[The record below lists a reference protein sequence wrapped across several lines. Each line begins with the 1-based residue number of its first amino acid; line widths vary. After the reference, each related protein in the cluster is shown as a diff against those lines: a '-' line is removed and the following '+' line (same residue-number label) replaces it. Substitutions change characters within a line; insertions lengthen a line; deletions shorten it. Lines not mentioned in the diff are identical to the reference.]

1 MFRETIIAI
10 VSLLLISISDHGT
23 VNIVILDEGCDNMKR
38 ILSLLLA
45 LCMIASLL
53 AACGGSSDPVQKNQA
68 KASDD
73 KYRSFYQVWIGSF
86 CDSNGDQTGDLPGL
100 ISKLDYINDG
110 DPNGGDDLGADGI
123 WLSPMMPSKSYHKYN
138 VRDYFEIDPDFGT
151 LEDFDK
157 LIEESHKRGI
167 RVIIDLVLNHSGDD
181 HEFFV
186 KACDELREGKEDGY
200 ARYYN
205 VSKTSNDT
213 YNRPISGSNYYYE
226 GPFSTDMPDWNLSYD
241 GTREY
246 FEKVTKFW
254 LEKGVDGFRLDAVKY
269 FDDKNTDADEFLN
282 WFYTMAQK
290 YNPDVYMVGEDWDD
304 AGNIYDMYESG
315 IDSLFN
321 FKFANSGGEFLV
333 GSHNNVQDTMTKL
346 QKYDNNIK
354 KRNEKAINANFLTN
368 HDMVRLA
375 NMLDEEDYKMAANL
389 YMLAP
394 GNSFTYYG
402 EEIGIEAPNTTNDA
416 SYRTAMIWDNENL
429 PDIYVPGVAGVE
441 KNELGGVEQQLKDE
455 HSILSAYRK
464 LIKIRQQNPE
474 IARGNIS
481 EVVNWGDTNCAGIII
496 EYDGSSVMVIHNV
509 SDEAKEADVSEKFN
523 NPELRGWS
531 YGDKAAEPNKEI
543 PKLSSGKLTI
553 PAHTSVV
560 LKNGK

>member
-213 YNRPISGSNYYYE
+213 YNRPISGSDYYYE

-496 EYDGSSVMVIHNV
+496 EHDGSSVMVIHNV

>member
-1 MFRETIIAI
+1 MKKILALLLAVILT
-10 VSLLLISISDHGT
+10 VSLLS
-23 VNIVILDEGCDNMKR
+23 
-38 ILSLLLA
+38 
-45 LCMIASLL
+45 
-53 AACGGSSDPVQKNQA
+53 ACGGSGDPTANI
-68 KASDD
+68 KAEASTD

-110 DPNGGDDLGADGI
+110 DPNGGEDLGADGI

-138 VRDYFEIDPDFGT
+138 VRNYFDIDPAFGT
-151 LEDFDK
+151 LDDFDT
-157 LIEESHKRGI
+157 LMEECHKRGI

-181 HEFFV
+181 HEFFL

-205 VSKTSNDT
+205 VSTTSNDT
-213 YNRPISGSNYYYE
+213 YNRPISGSDYYYE
-226 GPFSTDMPDWNLSYD
+226 GPFSTDMPDWNLSYE

-246 FEKVTKFW
+246 FEEVTKFW
-254 LEKGVDGFRLDAVKY
+254 LDKGVDGFRLDAVKF
-269 FDDKNTDADEFLN
+269 FDDKNTDAVEFLN

-321 FKFANSGGEFLV
+321 FKFANSGGEFMV
-333 GSHNNVQDTMTKL
+333 GSHSNVQDTMTKL
-346 QKYDNNIK
+346 KKYDGNIK

-375 NMLDEEDYKMAANL
+375 NMLDEDDNKMAANL

-416 SYRTAMIWDNENL
+416 SYRTAMIWDNEKL
-429 PDIYVPGVAGVE
+429 PDIEVPGVAGVE
-441 KNELGGVEQQLKDE
+441 ENALGGVEQQLKDE
-455 HSILSAYRK
+455 HSLLNTYRK
-464 LIKIRQQNPE
+464 LFKLRLQNPE

-481 EVVNWGDTNCAGIII
+481 DVVSWGENTCAGIVI
-496 EYDGSSVMVIHNV
+496 DHNDSRVMVIHNV
-509 SDEAKEADVSEKFN
+509 GGEAQEVELADQLTA
-523 NPELRGWS
+523 PELRGWS
-531 YGDKAAEPNKEI
+531 LGDLAAEPSKDA
-543 PKLSSGKLTI
+543 PKLNGTTLSI
-553 PAHTSVV
+553 PAKCSVV
-560 LKNGK
+560 LKETK